1 MRKLLWRIVMKNRK
15 NVSKRR
21 FFLVAMCLLGCC
33 LLFASFSFGFSPGQ
47 SNNGGNPAGIIPG
60 SGGARVSPF
69 VLPPGIAKKI
79 GEPSNSTNANPA
91 GIIPGSGGI
100 GAGSSGSSL
109 SGGHGQ
115 NNGGANIQPGNN
127 GGTAGS
133 AGGYVVKVAGK
144 NTFIGRPGSNV
155 FIKLNS
161 QSQNIINNMAGK
173 QDSSNNIVLAAGDSF
188 SVAVLGVDSLASPA
202 VEPSPENYPDPIG
215 AKGPNPVHG
224 GQGKKYPDGNPG
236 GGNDNG
242 HWNEGNEGNGVG
254 NVWTG
259 NQGRGVGEGMA
270 GGRHQGDNDTDNDMD
285 VDCDMDIDLDND
297 TDIDVDMD
305 MDNDIDLDID
315 VDADTDIDTDV
326 VLSAPPVPLIRVPEV
341 EGCPATIAA
350 ASQEIGI
357 PKQTIQI
364 WIAKSLASGTNIQPC
379 DACTRLLSAAEV
391 LRDADGSYF
400 AALAEV
406 VNSVAPA
413 DAPFTA
419 ETGMMIAAAFE
430 QKLDGD
436 DAYAKASE
444 YIDAFAEYISIMEKE
459 LKVPVDDPVLFV
471 MDKYGKPLQESD
483 NQNIAAYV
491 AVRLEALGG

>member
-1 MRKLLWRIVMKNRK
+1 
-15 NVSKRR
+15 
-21 FFLVAMCLLGCC
+21 
-33 LLFASFSFGFSPGQ
+33 
-47 SNNGGNPAGIIPG
+47 
-60 SGGARVSPF
+60 
-69 VLPPGIAKKI
+69 
-79 GEPSNSTNANPA
+79 
-91 GIIPGSGGI
+91 
-100 GAGSSGSSL
+100 
-109 SGGHGQ
+109 
-115 NNGGANIQPGNN
+115 
-127 GGTAGS
+127 
-133 AGGYVVKVAGK
+133 
-144 NTFIGRPGSNV
+144 
-155 FIKLNS
+155 
-161 QSQNIINNMAGK
+161 
-173 QDSSNNIVLAAGDSF
+173 
-188 SVAVLGVDSLASPA
+188 
-202 VEPSPENYPDPIG
+202 
-215 AKGPNPVHG
+215 
-224 GQGKKYPDGNPG
+224 
-236 GGNDNG
+236 
-242 HWNEGNEGNGVG
+242 VG
-254 NVWTG
+254 NIASG

-270 GGRHQGDNDTDNDMD
+270 GGRCHGDNDTDNDMD
-285 VDCDMDIDLDND
+285 MDCDMDIDLDND
-297 TDIDVDMD
+297 TDIDLDMDMDCDIDIDLDNDTDIDLDMD

-315 VDADTDIDTDV
+315 YDTDTDIDTDI
-326 VLSAPPVPLIRVPEV
+326 VLSAPPVPVIRVPEV

-350 ASQEIGI
+350 ASKEIGI

-364 WIAKSLASGTNIQPC
+364 WIAKSLASGTNLQPC